1 MDLATQ
7 QILSGLTAGE
17 SRDSEGGAGGLTN
30 FGNKVKE
37 YWNTVK
43 TEPLAQVRPPH
54 LSCFFAHYR
63 ARLVL
68 AEKVFETYHLPP
80 PQPSL
85 SQAGYGNSD
94 EIRELMAEKDSL
106 DSAFKHAAR
115 LLEQGVWCDL
125 CEGVCCATCVR
136 VWRA

>member
-1 MDLATQ
+1 MLGLSEADLVVAPEIHIWKQKRDMATAIASHTPCLVSAHAHFSNTRRELSSTMDLATQ

-54 LSCFFAHYR
+54 LSCFFAQYR

-68 AEKVFETYHLPP
+68 AEKVFET
-80 PQPSL
+80 
-85 SQAGYGNSD
+85 
-94 EIRELMAEKDSL
+94 
-106 DSAFKHAAR
+106 
-115 LLEQGVWCDL
+115 
-125 CEGVCCATCVR
+125 
-136 VWRA
+136 